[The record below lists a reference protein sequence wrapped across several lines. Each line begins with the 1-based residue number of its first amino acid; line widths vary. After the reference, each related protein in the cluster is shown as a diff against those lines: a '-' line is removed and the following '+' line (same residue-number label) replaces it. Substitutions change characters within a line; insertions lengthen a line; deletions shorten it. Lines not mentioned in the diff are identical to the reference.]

1 MNAPVTCFVTIH
13 GVGFEQSPTLDQD
26 NNYTITPGYA
36 DPLHEYLS
44 EYLDETWLSDDPLRC
59 RRKRGEAGPIYVGSV
74 WPANSHMRENGLK
87 RLGSWDV
94 KDFRAVDGSN
104 APLTDG
110 KGRISHIALVY
121 SELEG
126 HKALP
131 GAAIDV
137 LGTSLIHLPRYAN
150 VTEMARM
157 AFADTQPLWDQLLH
171 LWNQKTQSNANVPDH
186 TAPTPSLK
194 VRKEFK
200 KQAHQSGNGQQ
211 HPLSDMITVLRQL
224 ENDVAAY
231 VCHNELRERVRNFV
245 LDAFLR
251 LAGREDVEGIII
263 NSHSNGTVVAL
274 DILRDLP
281 PFAARKVLGLIT
293 AGSPLR
299 KYSDFFTWG
308 ENMSTIPK
316 IEQWVNFLD
325 PRDPVAD
332 PLAPDS
338 SWKRGMADPKPELL
352 TGLYKTL
359 DPVSG
364 EISPMKIDDREVDN
378 LKNSKGGGLQAHNY
392 WDNKLQFVQPV
403 SAILKELAGIPVVS

>member
-1 MNAPVTCFVTIH
+1 MTAPVICLVTIH

-26 NNYTITPGYA
+26 GKYTITPGYA

-44 EYLDETWLSDDPLRC
+44 EYLDERWLSDDPLRC
-59 RRKRGEAGPIYVGSV
+59 HRKRGEAGPIYVSSV
-74 WPANSHMRENGLK
+74 WPPNTHKREDGLK
-87 RLGSWDV
+87 RLGTWDQTH
-94 KDFRAVDGSN
+94 FRDVDGSN

-126 HKALP
+126 HGALP

-137 LGTSLIHLPRYAN
+137 LGTSLMHLPHYAN
-150 VTEMARM
+150 VTETVRM

-171 LWNQKTQSNANVPDH
+171 LWNQKTQGNANQPDH
-186 TAPTPSLK
+186 TAPTPSLN
-194 VRKEFK
+194 VRKELK
-200 KQAHQSGNGQQ
+200 KQASPNGDGQQ
-211 HPLSDMITVLRQL
+211 NPLSDMITVLRQL

-245 LDAFLR
+245 LDAFMR
-251 LAGREDVEGIII
+251 LAGRDDVEGIII
-263 NSHSNGTVVAL
+263 NSHSNGTIVAL

-299 KYSDFFTWG
+299 KYTDFFTWG

-332 PLAPDS
+332 PLAFDS
-338 SWKRGMADPKPELL
+338 LWKRGMPEPAHP
-352 TGLYKTL
+352 TGLYKAL

-364 EISPMKIDDREVDN
+364 QISPMTIDDREVDN
-378 LKNSKGGGLQAHNY
+378 LKNSSGGGLQAHNY
-392 WDNKLQFVQPV
+392 WDNKAQFVQPV
-403 SAILKELAGIPVVS
+403 STILKELAGTKVRA

>member
-1 MNAPVTCFVTIH
+1 MTVPVICLVTIH

-26 NNYTITPGYA
+26 GKYTITPGYA
-36 DPLHEYLS
+36 DPLHAYLS

-59 RRKRGEAGPIYVGSV
+59 HRKRGEAGPIYVSSV
-74 WPANSHMRENGLK
+74 WPPNTHKREDGLK
-87 RLGSWDV
+87 RLGTWDQTH
-94 KDFRAVDGSN
+94 FRDVDGSN

-126 HKALP
+126 HSALP
-131 GAAIDV
+131 GAAMDV

-150 VTEMARM
+150 VAETVRM

-171 LWNQKTQSNANVPDH
+171 LWNQKTQGNANTNIPDH
-186 TAPTPSLK
+186 TAPTPSLN
-194 VRKEFK
+194 VRKELK
-200 KQAHQSGNGQQ
+200 KQAPPSGNGQQ
-211 HPLSDMITVLRQL
+211 NPLSDMITVLRQL

-251 LAGREDVEGIII
+251 LAGRDDVEGIII
-263 NSHSNGTVVAL
+263 NSHSNGTIVAL

-299 KYSDFFTWG
+299 KYTDFFTWG

-332 PLAPDS
+332 PLAFDS
-338 SWKRGMADPKPELL
+338 SWKRGMAESGHL

-364 EISPMKIDDREVDN
+364 QISPMAIDDRKVDN
-378 LKNSKGGGLQAHNY
+378 LKNSSGGGLQAHNY
-392 WDNKLQFVQPV
+392 WDNKVQFVQPV
-403 SAILKELAGIPVVS
+403 STILKELAGSKALA

>member
-1 MNAPVTCFVTIH
+1 MTSPIVCLVTIH
-13 GVGFEQSPTLDQD
+13 GVGFEQAPILDAD
-26 NNYTITPGYA
+26 GNTITAGYA
-36 DPLHEYLS
+36 DPLHEHLS
-44 EYLDETWLSDDPLRC
+44 EYLDETWLSDDPLRH
-59 RRKRGEAGPIYVGSV
+59 RRKRGEAGPIYVSSV
-74 WPANSHMRENGLK
+74 WPPDSHKREDGLK
-87 RLGSWDV
+87 RLGTWDELH
-94 KDFRAVDGSN
+94 FRAVDGSN

-126 HKALP
+126 RGP
-131 GAAIDV
+131 EVGATV
-137 LGTSLIHLPRYAN
+137 ETLSRSLLHLPHYAN
-150 VTEMARM
+150 VTEMVRM
-157 AFADTQPLWDQLLH
+157 AFADTLPLWDQLLQ
-171 LWNQKTQSNANVPDH
+171 LWNNKTSNTKALDH
-186 TAPTPSLK
+186 TTPTPSLTI
-194 VRKEFK
+194 RSEFK
-200 KQAHQSGNGQQ
+200 KHAVHSGDGQQ
-211 HPLSDMITVLRQL
+211 HPLSGMIAVLRQL

-251 LAGREDVEGIII
+251 LASRDDVEGIII

-299 KYSDFFTWG
+299 KYTDFFTWG
-308 ENMSTIPK
+308 EHMSTIPS

-325 PRDPVAD
+325 PKDPVAD

-338 SWKRGMADPKPELL
+338 SWKRGTPKPHTL

-359 DPVSG
+359 DPASG

-378 LKNSKGGGLQAHNY
+378 LKNSSGGDLQAHNY
-392 WDNKLQFVQPV
+392 WDNKEQFVQPLSTIV
-403 SAILKELAGIPVVS
+403 KDLASSNSLVLSEH